1 MTNPL
6 QKRFFKSN
14 DLYELFT
21 LDEVESKDRTETS
34 MIFAGTGS
42 EIKFRKKPGK
52 TEKSGR
58 NATAKLK
65 ASLSK
70 EGSTIKTSEIV
81 EQTMGSNKP
90 SNFKNRLNT
99 CTSGKLTKDFH
110 IKKQLTPKKKV
121 VKKKKKEKVVK
132 IDGEIVDS
140 VQKSEVY
147 RNENNTAEEGDSKT
161 DEKDVLLTLFRTSG
175 IHTALKHDR
184 IEHSDR
190 PDYMIIEKEAERVA
204 TQAVNALRKSRES
217 CKENGYTVPTWTGGS
232 TNNEDTINKQQIGIK
247 QGATRKKR
255 FGVKIETSSPPKK
268 LLKKEDESGPS
279 KSTIDVSSKAL
290 LERMKNRNLVESNI
304 VLKTISTKTE
314 TSGSKTDSLLRDIHN
329 YLLQQADKRARTD
342 DITQFFQA
350 RIEKNDNI
358 LFKEYL
364 KQLSIFERDNNGI
377 GFWKLKQEFL

>member
-14 DLYELFT
+14 DLYELFA

-52 TEKSGR
+52 TDNSGQ
-58 NATAKLK
+58 NATAKPK
-65 ASLSK
+65 ASSSK
-70 EGSTIKTSEIV
+70 EGSAIKTSEMAKH
-81 EQTMGSNKP
+81 TTTSNRQ
-90 SNFKNRLNT
+90 SSFKNSLNT
-99 CTSGKLTKDFH
+99 CMSGKLTKDLH
-110 IKKQLTPKKKV
+110 LKQLNPKKKI
-121 VKKKKKEKVVK
+121 VKKKKKKKVVK

-140 VQKSEVY
+140 IQRSEIY
-147 RNENNTAEEGDSKT
+147 RNENNTAKEDDSKT

-184 IEHSDR
+184 IEQSDR

-204 TQAVNALRKSRES
+204 TQAANALRKSRES
-217 CKENGYTVPTWTGGS
+217 CKDNGFTVPTWTGAS
-232 TNNEDTINKQQIGIK
+232 TNNEDTDSKQQIGIK
-247 QGATRKKR
+247 QGTTRKKR
-255 FGVKIETSSPPKK
+255 FGVKIETSPPKK
-268 LLKKEDESGPS
+268 LFKKEDGPGPS

-304 VLKTISTKTE
+304 VLKTISRKTE
-314 TSGSKTDSLLRDIHN
+314 TNGNETDSLLRDIHN
-329 YLLQQADKRARTD
+329 YLLQQTDKRARTD
-342 DITQFFQA
+342 DITQFFKA

-364 KQLSIFERDNNGI
+364 KQLSIFERDNSGI

>member
-42 EIKFRKKPGK
+42 EIKFRKKSGK
-52 TEKSGR
+52 TDKSGQ

-65 ASLSK
+65 ASSSK
-70 EGSTIKTSEIV
+70 EGSAIKTSEVV
-81 EQTMGSNKP
+81 EHTMSSNRQI
-90 SNFKNRLNT
+90 SFKNSLNT
-99 CTSGKLTKDFH
+99 YMSGKLTKDLH
-110 IKKQLTPKKKV
+110 LKQSNPKKKL
-121 VKKKKKEKVVK
+121 VKKKKKKKVK

-140 VQKSEVY
+140 VQKSEIY
-147 RNENNTAEEGDSKT
+147 RNENNTAEEDDSKT

-184 IEHSDR
+184 IEQSDR

-204 TQAVNALRKSRES
+204 TQAANALRKSRDS
-217 CKENGYTVPTWTGGS
+217 CKDNGYTVPTWTGGS
-232 TNNEDTINKQQIGIK
+232 TNNEDTNSKQQIGIK
-247 QGATRKKR
+247 QGTTRKKR

-268 LLKKEDESGPS
+268 LLKKEDGSGPS

-304 VLKTISTKTE
+304 VLKTINTKTE
-314 TSGSKTDSLLRDIHN
+314 TNGSETDSLLRDIHN

-342 DITQFFQA
+342 DITQFFKA

-364 KQLSIFERDNNGI
+364 KQLSNFERDNNGT
-377 GFWKLKQEFL
+377 GFWKLKQEFF

>member
-42 EIKFRKKPGK
+42 EIKFRKKSGK
-52 TEKSGR
+52 TDKSGQ

-65 ASLSK
+65 ASSSK
-70 EGSTIKTSEIV
+70 EGSAIKTSEVV
-81 EQTMGSNKP
+81 EHTMSSNRQI
-90 SNFKNRLNT
+90 SFKNSLNT
-99 CTSGKLTKDFH
+99 CMSGKLTKDLH
-110 IKKQLTPKKKV
+110 LKQSNPKKKL
-121 VKKKKKEKVVK
+121 VKKKKKKKVK

-140 VQKSEVY
+140 VQKSEIY
-147 RNENNTAEEGDSKT
+147 RNENNTAEEDDSKT

-184 IEHSDR
+184 IEQSDR

-204 TQAVNALRKSRES
+204 TQAANALRKSRDS
-217 CKENGYTVPTWTGGS
+217 CKDNGYTVPTWTGGS
-232 TNNEDTINKQQIGIK
+232 TNNEDTNSKQQIGIK
-247 QGATRKKR
+247 QGTTRKKR

-268 LLKKEDESGPS
+268 LLKKEDGSGPS

-304 VLKTISTKTE
+304 VLKTINTKTE
-314 TSGSKTDSLLRDIHN
+314 TNGSETDSLLRDIHN

-342 DITQFFQA
+342 DITQFFKA

-364 KQLSIFERDNNGI
+364 KQLSNFERDNNGT
-377 GFWKLKQEFL
+377 GFWKLKQEFF